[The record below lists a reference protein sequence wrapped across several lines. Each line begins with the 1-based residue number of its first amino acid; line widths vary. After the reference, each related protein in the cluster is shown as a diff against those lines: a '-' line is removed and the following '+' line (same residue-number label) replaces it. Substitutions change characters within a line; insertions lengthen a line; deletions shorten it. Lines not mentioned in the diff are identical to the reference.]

1 MLDMN
6 ALSKNVN
13 NNLNFYDHINKNYL
27 LTLELSFI
35 GTTILK
41 TIMILWY
48 LTYSFLDLVVQ

>member
-13 NNLNFYDHINKNYL
+13 NNLNFYDHINKSHL

-35 GTTILK
+35 GTSIS
-41 TIMILWY
+41 Y
-48 LTYSFLDLVVQ
+48 E

>member
-1 MLDMN
+1 MLVMN

-41 TIMILWY
+41 NIMC
-48 LTYSFLDLVVQ
+48 